1 MDLPS
6 AIAILGLSENNKFS
20 VSEKGCNNV
29 ITESCQKRKSLT
41 VYINPHGILDNIPD
55 DPGIISL
62 AGQIQ
67 SIMLGLGNVIED
79 TNGLSRFPC
88 RYFLMRIVVSSDSQC
103 ICDLLS

>member
-20 VSEKGCNNV
+20 VSEKGCNV

-103 ICDLLS
+103 ICDLLN